1 MLSIIHAAM
10 VDTLLKTFNFGRESC
25 RILMKLQMIPMML
38 KHCPNLSQ
46 DHGLIY
52 VNMGSYCTN
61 IAKDACSIFDAGLGK
76 FDVAVVCH
84 EAGPDFDHISSLR
97 LIGSLVASSNSHS
110 WSGLDKGTLREHAA
124 W

>member
-1 MLSIIHAAM
+1 MSNLHEAAN
-10 VDTLLKTFNFGRESC
+10 DTNDAETLPKPVPR
-25 RILMKLQMIPMML
+25 PW
-38 KHCPNLSQ
+38 
-46 DHGLIY
+46 

-124 W
+124 G